1 MADSDSE
8 YEPEYEPEEVVVID
22 PDSSD
27 TSDTSSSPPPLL
39 LSVMTLVPPPLE
51 YMSKLHD
58 DHLEVSSRVVW
69 AGSLLLVNNILRTP
83 ALLEQVASSNKKVL
97 ELGAGTGI
105 VGLSLAKKNACK
117 LICFTDG
124 DEEALMLLKENA
136 SMNKVDISA
145 NAVSGVPPAYLWGD
159 DDERISAL
167 EEWSRNH
174 WSDGWGV
181 DDKFGFD
188 SILAGDV
195 LYKEG
200 LPELFFGS
208 VNRLLTMNGV
218 LMLCHV
224 PRAEVTHER
233 VEAAATAANLDFEE
247 VPPLSLP
254 KTAKMEDAVRA
265 KIYRITK
272 IKK

>member
-22 PDSSD
+22 LDSSD

-69 AGSLLLVNNILRTP
+69 AGSLLLANNILRTP
-83 ALLEQVASSNKKVL
+83 ALLEQVASSDKKVL

-124 DEEALMLLKENA
+124 DEEALTLLKENA

-181 DDKFGFD
+181 DDIFGV
-188 SILAGDV
+188 SILTPI
-195 LYKEG
+195 YKI
-200 LPELFFGS
+200 LPRLTTILTTTSTQHTLLHSSTRSWPATCCTRRASRSCSLGASTGFF
-208 VNRLLTMNGV
+208 L
-218 LMLCHV
+218 
-224 PRAEVTHER
+224 
-233 VEAAATAANLDFEE
+233 
-247 VPPLSLP
+247 
-254 KTAKMEDAVRA
+254 
-265 KIYRITK
+265 
-272 IKK
+272 